1 MAELT
6 RDNVQLIVNELW
18 QQPTE
23 RFEETIVAKL
33 PAPSFV
39 LPRSR
44 KCPVARPLTKWE
56 QFAKEK
62 GIKKAKKD
70 KKMFDEELDVRTHH
84 HISMGISL
92 SIRIL
97 IEFCFF
103 RSRNGCQRTVSSEHK
118 LNGRRI
124 GCSRC
129 HRMLIQWRINLL
141 RRIR

>member
-1 MAELT
+1 MQLFGLKICRKEKEQYLADLT

-39 LPRSR
+39 LPRQK

-62 GIKKAKKD
+62 GIKKTKKD
-70 KKMFDEELDVRTHH
+70 KKVYDDELEV
-84 HISMGISL
+84 
-92 SIRIL
+92 
-97 IEFCFF
+97 C
-103 RSRNGCQRTVSSEHK
+103 
-118 LNGRRI
+118 
-124 GCSRC
+124 
-129 HRMLIQWRINLL
+129 
-141 RRIR
+141 